1 MTDPSS
7 PKPPSRALD
16 RSSLERVLARAAELQ
31 SGTSETG
38 EEFTEE
44 QLLEL
49 GREVGLS
56 PQNLRQALAEE
67 RTRSIVPDEER
78 GVAAACS
85 DRAACAARTVPGKAG
100 EVLAAVDAWMQRQ
113 ELLIVKR
120 HHADRI
126 VWEPR
131 QDFLV
136 GIKRAFKVGGR
147 DYALSHAFEVSA
159 TVISVD
165 DGRSQVGLDADFRTS
180 RGRSAQ
186 QTAVTSLLGASATAS
201 LFHGRTAAVAAAPV
215 LIVPAIGIAG
225 ARISGR
231 IVTRAQLALE
241 QLLDQLERAEYGRRG
256 PGRCSGRSS
265 QQRSNTTTTVLVA
278 YGTTNSGFRAPARPA
293 WP

>member
-31 SGTSETG
+31 SGMGETG

-56 PQNLRQALAEE
+56 AQNLRQALAEE
-67 RTRSIVPDEER
+67 RTRSVVPDEER
-78 GVAAACS
+78 GFAAS
-85 DRAACAARTVPGKAG
+85 LFGPSRVRAARTVPGKASD
-100 EVLAAVDAWMQRQ
+100 VLGAVDAWMQRQ

-165 DGRSQVGLDADFRTS
+165 EGRSQVGLDADFRTS

-186 QTAVTSLLGASATAS
+186 QTAVTSLVGASATAS
-201 LFHGRTAAVAAAPV
+201 LFFMGVTAAVAAAPV

-225 ARISGR
+225 ARAYQGR

-256 PGRCSGRSS
+256 PESLLGAI
-265 QQRSNTTTTVLVA
+265 VA
-278 YGTTNSGFRAPARPA
+278 AASAIPPRRF
-293 WP
+293 

>member
-1 MTDPSS
+1 MSDPSS
-7 PKPPSRALD
+7 PKLPVRALD

-31 SGTSETG
+31 SGPNETG

-67 RTRSIVPDEER
+67 RTRSIVPDDER
-78 GVAAACS
+78 GFAAS
-85 DRAACAARTVPGKAG
+85 LFGPSRVRASRTVPGKAPD
-100 EVLAAVDAWMQRQ
+100 VLAVVDAWMQRQ

-131 QDFLV
+131 HDFLV

-159 TVISVD
+159 TVIAVD
-165 DGRSQVGLDADFRTS
+165 ENRSQVGLDADFRTN
-180 RGRSAQ
+180 RARSAQ
-186 QTAVTSLLGASATAS
+186 QTAVSSLVGASATAS
-201 LFHGRTAAVAAAPV
+201 LFFMGISAVVAAAPV
-215 LIVPAIGIAG
+215 LIFPAIGIAG
-225 ARISGR
+225 ARAYQGR

-256 PGRCSGRSS
+256 GAESILGAI
-265 QQRSNTTTTVLVA
+265 VA
-278 YGTTNSGFRAPARPA
+278 AAAALPPRRF
-293 WP
+293 